1 MPMAFRHL
9 HAMTGI
15 ITPPTVS
22 ILKGGH
28 MELRDVSTAHGALIA
43 WSERTPD
50 RDFLLQP
57 VGRELRN
64 TSFGEAED
72 IVRRAAS
79 ALLALGLEPGDN
91 VAILSKNC
99 AEWVLADMA
108 IAMAGLVSIPIYPTA
123 NADTVRYIVGHSES
137 KALFIGKLDD
147 PDGIAPAVPDA
158 LPTIAF
164 PYPTI
169 DCQHSWQ
176 AFIDAAEPIAD
187 SHAPA
192 ASDVMTILYTSGSTG
207 RPKGV
212 VTSYGAYDYSC
223 NATREFVNLGDSDR
237 LLSYLPLS
245 HVTERMAL
253 IGPAIYAGAA
263 IYFVE
268 TLETFMDDLKVARPT
283 LFGSVPRL
291 WVKFQAGIHA
301 KIPPGRLKLLLAL
314 PIIGRLLAKRIR
326 EGMGFDACKAFASG
340 SAPISPHTLRWYRK
354 LGIDIGEGWGMSET
368 SGLSCGNMPYEA
380 RRLGTIGVP
389 VPGTE
394 MKVSDAGEILIRS
407 PGLFT
412 EYYKNPE
419 LTAESF
425 TGDGYFHTG
434 DKGEWDGKVNGF
446 RITGRVKEIFKSAK
460 GKYVVPVPIEARLSG
475 NPLLEQVCVIGS
487 GMPAPVAVGVLSEAG
502 RNLPKDNVERSIGK
516 TLEQTNASLESHERL
531 SNLLIVDDEWTPE
544 NGLLTPTLKL
554 KRDQLEAR
562 YQGHFGRDLGSAV
575 AWERGA

>member
-1 MPMAFRHL
+1 
-9 HAMTGI
+9 
-15 ITPPTVS
+15 
-22 ILKGGH
+22 
-28 MELRDVSTAHGALIA
+28 MELSDVSTAHGALAA
-43 WSERTPD
+43 WAERTPD
-50 RDFLLQP
+50 RDFLFQP
-57 VGRELRN
+57 VERELQTTTFR
-64 TSFGEAED
+64 EAED
-72 IVRRAAS
+72 IVRRMAA
-79 ALLALGLEPGDN
+79 ALLGLGLSPGDN

-99 AEWVLADMA
+99 AEWLLADMA

-123 NADTVRYIVGHSES
+123 NADTVSYILGHSES
-137 KALFIGKLDD
+137 KAMFIGKLDD
-147 PDGIAPAVPDA
+147 PDGIASAVPDS
-158 LPTIAF
+158 LPTISF

-169 DCQHSWQ
+169 GCQHTWQ
-176 AFIDAAEPIAD
+176 DLIDAAEPITEA
-187 SHAPA
+187 HAPA
-192 ASDVMTILYTSGSTG
+192 AGDVMTILYTSGSTG

-223 NATREFVNLGDSDR
+223 NATREFVNLGEHDR

-263 IYFVE
+263 VYFVE

-301 KIPPGRLKLLLAL
+301 QIPPGRLKFLLAL
-314 PIIGRLLAKRIR
+314 PIIGGLVAKRIR

-380 RRLGTIGVP
+380 RRIGTIGVP

-394 MKVSDAGEILIRS
+394 MKVSDMGEILIRG

-425 TGDGYFHTG
+425 IEGGYFRTG
-434 DKGEWDGKVNGF
+434 DKGEWDEKVNGF

-460 GKYVVPVPIEARLSG
+460 GKYVVPVPIESRLSG
-475 NPLLEQVCVIGS
+475 NPLIEQVCVIGS

-502 RNLPKDNVERSIGK
+502 RNLPKENVERSLRK
-516 TLEQTNASLESHERL
+516 TLEQTNAALESHERL
-531 SNLLIVDDEWTPE
+531 ANLMIVNDEWTPE

-562 YQGHFGRDLGSAV
+562 YQDYFVKEPGDLI
-575 AWERGA
+575 AWESGA